1 MPKKV
6 SPAPLIPVE
15 SSPHIFL
22 FNIFN
27 IFFDRQFGILCEQL
41 CGQTRG
47 GSDFC
52 AGCGAIPKFVSKKR
66 VFQFIRQPNG
76 LGPTHKWEIW
86 DFFWPTR
93 ILMKLGPRL
102 PWGCYTMD
110 LSSPN
115 HLSKNSG
122 NQVILKLFLGLGLI
136 LRFWPQWPRLHTVS
150 QWVSAK
156 LELDLKYF
164 CQKTTKIVMA
174 DDLKLLV
181 PWSFWHIPL
190 KDRTS
195 FQKISYLE
203 IFWAWDP
210 EPELLGPG
218 DLDSTQSSSGSQ
230 PN

>member
-1 MPKKV
+1 MLGILKDQKYWERNWSKMFKFSNLLSEV
-6 SPAPLIPVE
+6 KWLKNMNILIKMITKAIKIKQSWYIIKWE
-15 SSPHIFL
+15 DLNSLLKIFL
-22 FNIFN
+22 CSDKTVLSKVGGHI
-27 IFFDRQFGILCEQL
+27 
-41 CGQTRG
+41 RG

-66 VFQFIRQPNG
+66 VFQYIRQPNG

-136 LRFWPQWPRLHTVS
+136 LRSWPQWPRLHTVS
-150 QWVSAK
+150 QWVSA
-156 LELDLKYF
+156 
-164 CQKTTKIVMA
+164 
-174 DDLKLLV
+174 
-181 PWSFWHIPL
+181 
-190 KDRTS
+190 
-195 FQKISYLE
+195 
-203 IFWAWDP
+203 
-210 EPELLGPG
+210 G
-218 DLDSTQSSSGSQ
+218 DETH
-230 PN
+230 